1 MRTSIMEETIG
12 EHKDKT
18 GQFCSG
24 RLVFSLENDISVFLV
39 DTNTYQIIKAFDF
52 APEGNMQENTVEIG
66 GKIQSLEWTDAILLV
81 QTVNNAVLNVLQN

>member
-12 EHKDKT
+12 EHKDKA

-52 APEGNMQENTVEIG
+52 APEGNAQENTVEMG

>member
-12 EHKDKT
+12 EHKDKA

-39 DTNTYQIIKAFDF
+39 DTNTY
-52 APEGNMQENTVEIG
+52 
-66 GKIQSLEWTDAILLV
+66 
-81 QTVNNAVLNVLQN
+81 